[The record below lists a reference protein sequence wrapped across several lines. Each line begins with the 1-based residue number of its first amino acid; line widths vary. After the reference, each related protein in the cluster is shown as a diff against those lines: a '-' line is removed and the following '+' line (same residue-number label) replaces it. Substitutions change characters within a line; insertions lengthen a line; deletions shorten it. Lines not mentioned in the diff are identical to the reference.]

1 MKQYKPKSVISFLDL
16 LLVCLLSWLLVIVFV
31 VLLPEVVIRLGW

>member
-1 MKQYKPKSVISFLDL
+1 MKQYEPKNVITFLDL